1 MFNLNPNK
9 LIPET
14 PIINN
19 INNGILS
26 SRGAMPLKG
35 ISSDNTNSFVKGR
48 TTYSRTHEE
57 KPTTETG
64 FLHANK
70 KKFFGSSNRD
80 ASQIAKNRRVNNIA
94 NGTQNA
100 SEKKMSFTNGNET
113 NTVRTALHRTRSGG
127 ARVPAKVFNKYI
139 VTSSD
144 CNGNSVIPPSTKTT
158 FYN

>member
-35 ISSDNTNSFVKGR
+35 ISSDNANSFVKGR
-48 TTYSRTHEE
+48 TIYSRTHEE
-57 KPTTETG
+57 KPTTEKG
-64 FLHANK
+64 ILQDSKNK
-70 KKFFGSSNRD
+70 LIGVANRD
-80 ASQIAKNRRVNNIA
+80 ASQVARNRRVNNIA
-94 NGTQNA
+94 NGTLNA
-100 SEKKMSFTNGNET
+100 SQKKMAFTNGNEV

-127 ARVPAKVFNKYI
+127 ARVPAKVFNKY
-139 VTSSD
+139 
-144 CNGNSVIPPSTKTT
+144 NGAPT
-158 FYN
+158 FYD